1 MFVRMLGRV
10 SRFRG
15 QKRGWWRGLE
25 LIDRQCRMV
34 RGLDATAAQSFGSLR
49 NLLQRM
55 SVELIIVELE
65 NASATS
71 LLHAHGVIGPGGCR
85 LDSPCFHAED
95 ARVLGV
101 HALG

>member
-1 MFVRMLGRV
+1 
-10 SRFRG
+10 
-15 QKRGWWRGLE
+15 
-25 LIDRQCRMV
+25 MV

-49 NLLQRM
+49 SMLQRM

-85 LDSPCFHAED
+85 
-95 ARVLGV
+95 
-101 HALG
+101 

>member
-1 MFVRMLGRV
+1 
-10 SRFRG
+10 
-15 QKRGWWRGLE
+15 
-25 LIDRQCRMV
+25 MV

-49 NLLQRM
+49 SMLQRM

-85 LDSPCFHAED
+85 SGICALLYED
-95 ARVLGV
+95 LSSLLCCWGDASQCRRLSYASVYVCIG
-101 HALG
+101 